1 MIGTIVLV
9 FALAFSIISMA
20 MYYLSFRGYK
30 NTLNFARISYHSM
43 VILVIFAST
52 LLWYALLT
60 HQYEYNYVFRYSN
73 NALDTG
79 FLLASFWGG
88 QEGSF
93 MLWLLLTAILG
104 IVLQS
109 YTSKRKDLEPQV
121 MAVFT
126 LATSFLLVM
135 VSPWFKNPFEF
146 IWATPMFLE
155 VKSINPQY
163 LNLPFLQSFFFTDQS
178 NGTGFIQMNTDLRNI
193 LAGSG
198 ITVNQ
203 FILDGRGLNPQLL
216 NFWMQIHPPILFT
229 GFAMSTVPFAFA
241 LGALMKNNYR
251 DWVRQAFPWLL
262 AGMGILGLGVMLG
275 GYWAYEMLGWGG
287 YWAWDPVENSS
298 LIPWIIGVAGIHT
311 LLVQRKSQSKG
322 GIGKFARTNLILC
335 ILTYVLVLYSTFLT
349 RSGVLGDASVHSFV
363 DPGNMVYLFLML
375 FTGTFL
381 ILGLGA
387 IAYRWN
393 SLTDQTQTEEGLLS
407 RELALFTASV
417 VLIAS
422 AIIIIVGTSA
432 PIFGQSVDTFFYD
445 EMHIPLA
452 IIIGLLNGM
461 SLLIKW
467 KNTKGEDL
475 LKKSLPSLGISL
487 VISLLII
494 VLGGIDKIL
503 IILLTFSMVFALVV
517 NVEIAFKIVK
527 GNKKMLGA
535 YVAHIGIA
543 LFILGVIGSSVYSQQ
558 EDVNLVKNETKTAF
572 GYEMTFTGW
581 TPIDNNTK
589 YSFNIDVKK
598 GGSEYVV
605 KPVMYVSD
613 FNNSLMRIPAILN
626 LPTQDFYISPNS
638 YDEGNHSESVNG
650 QTVSLQKGNGTE
662 FNGAS
667 ITFSRFN
674 LGEGTMTAMQEG
686 RDFQMGAVLTIEKN
700 GKKEEVELLR
710 KVTGGKSEL
719 TAYSSEEFDLRMEL
733 TKLVAGNIEIALSKI
748 SEEGDNQISHPQE
761 ILYVSASIKPFI
773 NLVWIG
779 IAVMVFGFLIS
790 VIRRLPESMT
800 KSS

>member
-1 MIGTIVLV
+1 MIGTIFLV
-9 FALAFSIISMA
+9 IALAFSIMA
-20 MYYLSFRGYK
+20 LVMYYLSFRGYK
-30 NTLNFARISYHSM
+30 NTLNYARISYHGM
-43 VILVIFAST
+43 VMLIIAAST
-52 LLWYALLT
+52 MLWYTLLT
-60 HQYEYNYVFRYSN
+60 HQYQFKYVFSYSN
-73 NALDTG
+73 NSLDTG

-93 MLWLLLTAILG
+93 MLWLLLTSIIG
-104 IVLQS
+104 IILQS

-121 MAVFT
+121 MIVFT
-126 LATSFLLVM
+126 LTTAFLLVM
-135 VSPWFKNPFEF
+135 VSPWFKNPFEY
-146 IWATPMFLE
+146 IWATPMFLDL
-155 VKSINPQY
+155 KSINTSY
-163 LNLPFLQSFFFTDQS
+163 LELPFLQSFFFTDNNS
-178 NGTGFIQMNTDLRNI
+178 GAGFIQMNAELHGL

-198 ITVNQ
+198 ISVNQ

-241 LGALMKNNYR
+241 LSALIKNNYK
-251 DWVRQAFPWLL
+251 DWVKQAFPWLL

-298 LIPWIIGVAGIHT
+298 LIPWIIGVAAIHT
-311 LLVQRKSQSKG
+311 MLVQRKTQSKG
-322 GIGKFARTNLILC
+322 GIGKFAKTNLILC
-335 ILTYVLVLYSTFLT
+335 ILTYILVLYSSFLT

-363 DPGNMVYLFLML
+363 DPGNIVYFFLLLFM
-375 FTGTFL
+375 GTFL
-381 ILGLGA
+381 IMGFGA
-387 IAYRWN
+387 IAYRWK
-393 SLTDQTQTEEGLLS
+393 SLIDDTRIEEGLLS
-407 RELALFTASV
+407 RELALFTAAV

-422 AIIIIVGTSA
+422 AVIILVGTSA

-452 IIIGLLNGM
+452 TIIGLLNGL

-467 KNTKGEDL
+467 KNTKGKDL
-475 LKKSLPSLGISL
+475 LKKSLPFLGVTF
-487 VISLLII
+487 VITFLIVIFGGIDRIII
-494 VLGGIDKIL
+494 VL
-503 IILLTFSMVFALVV
+503 LTLSTVFVLVV
-517 NVEIAFKIVK
+517 NSEVAFKIVK

-558 EDVNLVKNETKTAF
+558 VDVNLVKNETKTAF

-589 YSFNIDVKK
+589 YSFNIDIKK
-598 GGSEYVV
+598 GNSEYLV

-626 LPTQDFYISPNS
+626 LLTQDLYISPNG
-638 YDEGNHSESVNG
+638 YDEGKKSTSNSGE
-650 QTVSLQKGNGTE
+650 TISLQKGSSTNFDGST
-662 FNGAS
+662 
-667 ITFSRFN
+667 ITFEKFN

-686 RDFQMGAVLTIEKN
+686 IDFQMGAILVIKKDGEVEKT
-700 GKKEEVELLR
+700 ELLR
-710 KVTGGKSEL
+710 KQINGNIEFTS
-719 TAYSSEEFDLRMEL
+719 YSSKEFDLRID
-733 TKLVAGNIEIALSKI
+733 LVNLSASNIEISISKI
-748 SEEGDNQISHPQE
+748 SEVKADQHSEAQE

-773 NLVWIG
+773 SFVWIG
-779 IAVMVFGFLIS
+779 VAVMVFGFFIALA
-790 VIRRLPESMT
+790 RRLPESMS
-800 KSS
+800 KSK

>member
-1 MIGTIVLV
+1 MIGTIFLV
-9 FALAFSIISMA
+9 IALAFSIMA
-20 MYYLSFRGYK
+20 LVMYYLSFRGYK
-30 NTLNFARISYHSM
+30 NTLNYARISYHGM
-43 VILVIFAST
+43 VMLIIAAST
-52 LLWYALLT
+52 MLWYTLLT
-60 HQYEYNYVFRYSN
+60 HQYQFKYVFSYSN
-73 NALDTG
+73 NSLDTG

-93 MLWLLLTAILG
+93 MLWLLLTSIIG
-104 IVLQS
+104 IILQS

-121 MAVFT
+121 MIVFT
-126 LATSFLLVM
+126 LTTAFLLVM
-135 VSPWFKNPFEF
+135 VSPWFKNPFEY
-146 IWATPMFLE
+146 IWATPMFLDL
-155 VKSINPQY
+155 KSINTLY
-163 LNLPFLQSFFFTDQS
+163 LELPFLQSFFFTDNNS
-178 NGTGFIQMNTDLRNI
+178 GAGFIQMNAELHGL

-198 ITVNQ
+198 ISVNQ
-203 FILDGRGLNPQLL
+203 FIVDGRGLNPQLL

-241 LGALMKNNYR
+241 LSALIKNNYK
-251 DWVRQAFPWLL
+251 DWVKQAFPWLL

-298 LIPWIIGVAGIHT
+298 LIPWIIGVAAIHT
-311 LLVQRKSQSKG
+311 MLVQRKTQSKG
-322 GIGKFARTNLILC
+322 GIGKFAKTNLILC
-335 ILTYVLVLYSTFLT
+335 ILTYILVLYSSFLT

-363 DPGNMVYLFLML
+363 DPGNIVYFFLLLFM
-375 FTGTFL
+375 GTFL
-381 ILGLGA
+381 IMGFGA
-387 IAYRWN
+387 IAYRWK
-393 SLTDQTQTEEGLLS
+393 SLIDDTRIEEGLLS
-407 RELALFTASV
+407 RELALFTAAV

-422 AIIIIVGTSA
+422 AVIILVGTSA

-452 IIIGLLNGM
+452 IIIGLLNGL

-475 LKKSLPSLGISL
+475 LKKSLPFLGVTF
-487 VISLLII
+487 VITFLIVIFGGIDRIII
-494 VLGGIDKIL
+494 VL
-503 IILLTFSMVFALVV
+503 LTLSTVFVLVV
-517 NVEIAFKIVK
+517 NSEVAFKIVK

-558 EDVNLVKNETKTAF
+558 VDVNLVKNETKTAF

-589 YSFNIDVKK
+589 YSFNIDIKK
-598 GGSEYVV
+598 GNSEYLV

-626 LPTQDFYISPNS
+626 LLTQDLYISPNG
-638 YDEGNHSESVNG
+638 YDEGKKSTSNSGE
-650 QTVSLQKGNGTE
+650 TISLQKGSSTNFDGST
-662 FNGAS
+662 
-667 ITFSRFN
+667 ITFEKFN

-686 RDFQMGAVLTIEKN
+686 IDFQMGAILVIKKDGEVEKT
-700 GKKEEVELLR
+700 ELLR
-710 KVTGGKSEL
+710 KQINGNIEFTS
-719 TAYSSEEFDLRMEL
+719 YSSKEFDLRID
-733 TKLVAGNIEIALSKI
+733 LVNLSASNIEISISKI
-748 SEEGDNQISHPQE
+748 SEVKADQHSEAQE

-773 NLVWIG
+773 SFVWIG
-779 IAVMVFGFLIS
+779 VAVMVFGFFIALA
-790 VIRRLPESMT
+790 RRLPESMS
-800 KSS
+800 KSK

>member
-1 MIGTIVLV
+1 MIGTIFLV
-9 FALAFSIISMA
+9 IALAFSIMA
-20 MYYLSFRGYK
+20 LVMYYLSFRGYK
-30 NTLNFARISYHSM
+30 NTLNYARISYHGM
-43 VILVIFAST
+43 VMLIIAAST
-52 LLWYALLT
+52 MLWYTLLT
-60 HQYEYNYVFRYSN
+60 HQYQFKYVFSYSN
-73 NALDTG
+73 NSLDTG

-93 MLWLLLTAILG
+93 MLWLLLTSIIG
-104 IVLQS
+104 IILQS

-121 MAVFT
+121 MIVFT
-126 LATSFLLVM
+126 LTTAFLLVM
-135 VSPWFKNPFEF
+135 VSPWFKNPFEY
-146 IWATPMFLE
+146 IWATPMFLDL
-155 VKSINPQY
+155 KSINTLY
-163 LNLPFLQSFFFTDQS
+163 LELPFLQSFFFTDNNS
-178 NGTGFIQMNTDLRNI
+178 GAGFIQMNAELHGL

-198 ITVNQ
+198 ISVNQ
-203 FILDGRGLNPQLL
+203 FIVDGRGLNPQLL

-241 LGALMKNNYR
+241 LSALIKNNYK
-251 DWVRQAFPWLL
+251 DWVKQAFPWLL

-298 LIPWIIGVAGIHT
+298 LIPWIIGVAAIHT
-311 LLVQRKSQSKG
+311 MLVQRKTQSKG
-322 GIGKFARTNLILC
+322 GIGKFAKTNLILC
-335 ILTYVLVLYSTFLT
+335 ILTYILVLYSSFLT

-363 DPGNMVYLFLML
+363 DPGNIVYFFLLLFM
-375 FTGTFL
+375 GTFL
-381 ILGLGA
+381 IMGFGA
-387 IAYRWN
+387 IAYRWK
-393 SLTDQTQTEEGLLS
+393 SLIDDTRIEEGLLS
-407 RELALFTASV
+407 RELALFTAAV

-422 AIIIIVGTSA
+422 AVIILVGTSA

-452 IIIGLLNGM
+452 TIIGLLNGL

-475 LKKSLPSLGISL
+475 LKKSLPFLGVTF
-487 VISLLII
+487 VITFLIVIFGGIDRIII
-494 VLGGIDKIL
+494 VL
-503 IILLTFSMVFALVV
+503 LTLSTVFVLVV
-517 NVEIAFKIVK
+517 NSEVAFKIVK

-558 EDVNLVKNETKTAF
+558 VDVNLVKNETKTAF

-589 YSFNIDVKK
+589 YSFNIDIKK
-598 GGSEYVV
+598 GNSEYLV

-626 LPTQDFYISPNS
+626 LLTQDLYISPNG
-638 YDEGNHSESVNG
+638 YDEGKKSTSNSGE
-650 QTVSLQKGNGTE
+650 TISLQKGSSTNFDGST
-662 FNGAS
+662 
-667 ITFSRFN
+667 ITFEKFN

-686 RDFQMGAVLTIEKN
+686 IDFQMGAILVIKKDGEVEKT
-700 GKKEEVELLR
+700 ELLR
-710 KVTGGKSEL
+710 KQINGNIEFTS
-719 TAYSSEEFDLRMEL
+719 YSSKEFDLRID
-733 TKLVAGNIEIALSKI
+733 LVNLSASNIEISISKI
-748 SEEGDNQISHPQE
+748 SEVKADQHSEAQE

-773 NLVWIG
+773 SFVWIG
-779 IAVMVFGFLIS
+779 VAVMVFGFFIALA
-790 VIRRLPESMT
+790 RRLPESMS
-800 KSS
+800 KSK

>member
-1 MIGTIVLV
+1 ML
-9 FALAFSIISMA
+9 IIA
-20 MYYLSFRGYK
+20 
-30 NTLNFARISYHSM
+30 
-43 VILVIFAST
+43 AST
-52 LLWYALLT
+52 MLWYTLLT
-60 HQYEYNYVFRYSN
+60 HQYQFKYVFSYSN
-73 NALDTG
+73 NSLDTG

-93 MLWLLLTAILG
+93 MLWLLLTSIIG
-104 IVLQS
+104 IILQS

-121 MAVFT
+121 MIVFT
-126 LATSFLLVM
+126 LTTLFLLVM
-135 VSPWFKNPFEF
+135 VSPWFKNPFEY
-146 IWATPMFLE
+146 IWATPMFLDL
-155 VKSINPQY
+155 KSINTLY
-163 LNLPFLQSFFFTDQS
+163 LELPFLQSFFFTDNNS
-178 NGTGFIQMNTDLRNI
+178 GAGFIQMNAELHGL

-198 ITVNQ
+198 ISVNQ

-241 LGALMKNNYR
+241 LSALIKNNYK
-251 DWVRQAFPWLL
+251 DWVKQAFPWLL

-298 LIPWIIGVAGIHT
+298 LIPWIIGVAAIHT
-311 LLVQRKSQSKG
+311 MLVQRKTQSKG
-322 GIGKFARTNLILC
+322 GIGKFAKTNLILC
-335 ILTYVLVLYSTFLT
+335 ILTYILVLYSSFLT

-363 DPGNMVYLFLML
+363 DPGNIVYFFLLLFM
-375 FTGTFL
+375 GTFL
-381 ILGLGA
+381 IMGFGA
-387 IAYRWN
+387 IAYRWK
-393 SLTDQTQTEEGLLS
+393 SLIDDTRIEEGLLS
-407 RELALFTASV
+407 RELALFTAAV

-422 AIIIIVGTSA
+422 AVIILVGTSA

-452 IIIGLLNGM
+452 IIIGLLNGL

-467 KNTKGEDL
+467 KNTKSEDL
-475 LKKSLPSLGISL
+475 LKKSLPFLGVTF
-487 VISLLII
+487 VITFLIVIFGGIDRIII
-494 VLGGIDKIL
+494 VL
-503 IILLTFSMVFALVV
+503 LTLSTVFVLVV
-517 NVEIAFKIVK
+517 NSEVAFKIVK

-558 EDVNLVKNETKTAF
+558 VDVNLVKNETKTAF

-589 YSFNIDVKK
+589 YSFNIDIKK
-598 GGSEYVV
+598 GNSEYLV

-626 LPTQDFYISPNS
+626 LLTQDLYISPNG
-638 YDEGNHSESVNG
+638 YDEGKKSTSNSGE
-650 QTVSLQKGNGTE
+650 TISLQKGSSTNFDGST
-662 FNGAS
+662 
-667 ITFSRFN
+667 ITFEKFN

-686 RDFQMGAVLTIEKN
+686 IDFQMGAILVIKKDGEVEKT
-700 GKKEEVELLR
+700 ELLR
-710 KVTGGKSEL
+710 KQINGNIEFTS
-719 TAYSSEEFDLRMEL
+719 YSSKEFDLRID
-733 TKLVAGNIEIALSKI
+733 LVNLSASNIEISISKI
-748 SEEGDNQISHPQE
+748 SEVKADQHSEAQE

-773 NLVWIG
+773 SFVWIG
-779 IAVMVFGFLIS
+779 VAVMVFGFFIALA
-790 VIRRLPESMT
+790 RRLPESMS
-800 KSS
+800 KSK

>member
-1 MIGTIVLV
+1 ALV
-9 FALAFSIISMA
+9 

-30 NTLNFARISYHSM
+30 NTLNYARISYHGM
-43 VILVIFAST
+43 VMLIIAAST
-52 LLWYALLT
+52 MLWYTLLT
-60 HQYEYNYVFRYSN
+60 HQYQFKYVFSYSN
-73 NALDTG
+73 NSLDTG

-93 MLWLLLTAILG
+93 MLWLLLTSIIG
-104 IVLQS
+104 IILQS

-121 MAVFT
+121 MIVFT
-126 LATSFLLVM
+126 LTTLFLLVM
-135 VSPWFKNPFEF
+135 VSPWFKNPFEY
-146 IWATPMFLE
+146 IWATPMFLDL
-155 VKSINPQY
+155 KSINTLY
-163 LNLPFLQSFFFTDQS
+163 LELPFLQSFFFTDNNS
-178 NGTGFIQMNTDLRNI
+178 GAGFIQMNAELHGL

-198 ITVNQ
+198 ISVNQ

-241 LGALMKNNYR
+241 LSALIKNNYK
-251 DWVRQAFPWLL
+251 DWVKQAFPWLL

-298 LIPWIIGVAGIHT
+298 LIPWIIGVAAIHT
-311 LLVQRKSQSKG
+311 MLVQRKTQSKG
-322 GIGKFARTNLILC
+322 GIGKFAKTNLILC
-335 ILTYVLVLYSTFLT
+335 ILTYILVLYSSFLT

-363 DPGNMVYLFLML
+363 DPGNIVYFFLLLFM
-375 FTGTFL
+375 GTFL
-381 ILGLGA
+381 IMGFGA
-387 IAYRWN
+387 IAYRWK
-393 SLTDQTQTEEGLLS
+393 SLIDDTRIEEGLLS
-407 RELALFTASV
+407 RELALFTAAV

-422 AIIIIVGTSA
+422 AVIILVGTSA

-452 IIIGLLNGM
+452 IIIGLLNGL

-467 KNTKGEDL
+467 KNTKSEDL
-475 LKKSLPSLGISL
+475 LKKSLPFLGVTF
-487 VISLLII
+487 VITFLIVIFGGIDRIII
-494 VLGGIDKIL
+494 VL
-503 IILLTFSMVFALVV
+503 LTLSTVFVLVV
-517 NVEIAFKIVK
+517 NSEVAFKIVK

-558 EDVNLVKNETKTAF
+558 VDVNLVKNETKTAF

-589 YSFNIDVKK
+589 YSFNIDIKK
-598 GGSEYVV
+598 GNSEYLV

-626 LPTQDFYISPNS
+626 LLTQDLYISPNG
-638 YDEGNHSESVNG
+638 YDEGKKSTSNSGE
-650 QTVSLQKGNGTE
+650 TISLQKGSSTNFDGST
-662 FNGAS
+662 
-667 ITFSRFN
+667 ITFEKFN

-686 RDFQMGAVLTIEKN
+686 IDFQMGAILVIKKDGEVEKT
-700 GKKEEVELLR
+700 ELLR
-710 KVTGGKSEL
+710 KQINGNIEFTS
-719 TAYSSEEFDLRMEL
+719 YSSKEFDLRID
-733 TKLVAGNIEIALSKI
+733 LVNLSASNIEISISKI
-748 SEEGDNQISHPQE
+748 SEVKADQHSEAQE

-773 NLVWIG
+773 SFVWIG
-779 IAVMVFGFLIS
+779 VAVMVFGFFIALA
-790 VIRRLPESMT
+790 RRLPESMS
-800 KSS
+800 KSK